1 MSKPILYSVIESRIH
16 PPFSSLYQRLGI
28 EEQQFSS
35 TRKVMARIK
44 KQPADYLVAD
54 FHYGYSNNYA
64 GVNISN
70 LDVMSMAM
78 QRYAPF
84 PRTKVIVVAIKHEI
98 HYVSE
103 LNAIYPLDAVL
114 QYPVTE
120 LQMYA
125 HLIPS

>member
-16 PPFSSLYQRLGI
+16 PYFSALYQRLGI

-44 KQPADYLVAD
+44 KQPADYVVAD

-70 LDVMSMAM
+70 LDVMLMAM

-84 PRTKVIVVAIKHEI
+84 PRTKVIIVAAKHEI
-98 HYVSE
+98 HHVSE
-103 LNAIYPLDAVL
+103 LESIYPLHAVL
-114 QYPVTE
+114 QYPVVE
-120 LQMYA
+120 AQMQA
-125 HLIPS
+125 CLT

>member
-16 PPFSSLYQRLGI
+16 PRFSTLYQRLGI
-28 EEQQFSS
+28 EELLFSS
-35 TRKVMARIK
+35 TRKAMAQIK
-44 KQPADYLVAD
+44 KQPPDYLVAD

-70 LDVMSMAM
+70 LDVMLMAM

-84 PRTKVIVVAIKHEI
+84 PRTKVIVVAAKHEMQ
-98 HYVSE
+98 YVSE
-103 LNAIYPLDAVL
+103 LGGIYPLCAVL

-120 LQMYA
+120 LQMEKY
-125 HLIPS
+125 LN